1 MVATR
6 NIHRKLI
13 ARLFLGW
20 VVLSVVLGV
29 VVFFVKLEEIDDFVE
44 DLALAESKPLL
55 HDKQYFSLN
64 ATEQERG
71 TMIKKLNRYIE
82 MAHFIA
88 VELYN
93 AKREKLYEVS
103 SKDADAIE
111 KSEKYIES
119 KDHSYLFTDN
129 VTYNKFFIGG
139 RIFLQ
144 FVVPLFDNDNKKYG
158 YFEGVYR
165 ADDPTMKD
173 IRNLLTGSLLIVVL
187 AVFVT
192 AIIFYPIVMAMN
204 KDLIKLTGDL
214 SDANIGML
222 ESLGS
227 AIAKRDSD
235 TNSHNYRVTI
245 YAVTL
250 GAALSLKE
258 DEMRSLIKGSFLH
271 DIGKIA
277 ISDNI
282 LLKPGNLTEEEFDQM
297 KTHVL
302 HGVDIV
308 GRYAWLTDAVAVVV
322 YHHEKYD
329 GNGYLGRLAGEDIPI
344 TARIFS
350 IADVFDALTSKR
362 PYKEPYS
369 YEKSIEILKE
379 GSGKHFDPE
388 LLEVFTGLS
397 AELYD
402 KTSKAE
408 DAVLEKSL
416 RELVRDYF

>member
-1 MVATR
+1 MVVTR

-13 ARLFLGW
+13 ARLLLGW

-71 TMIKKLNRYIE
+71 TMIKKLNRHIE

-119 KDHSYLFTDN
+119 KDHSSLFTDN

-165 ADDPTMKD
+165 ADDHTMKD

-192 AIIFYPIVMAMN
+192 AIIFYPIVMSLN

-282 LLKPGNLTEEEFDQM
+282 LLKPDKLTEEEFDQM

-302 HGVDIV
+302 HGIDIV

-369 YEKSIEILKE
+369 YEKSIGILKE

-388 LLEVFTGLS
+388 LLEVFIGLS

-408 DAVLEKSL
+408 DTVLEKSL